1 MLPRIDVK
9 KTFMTTTHSKETT
22 VDLAH
27 QATKFP
33 VFKNVRGLWHFY
45 YAAAERQRF
54 TATEMWEPNRLPIEA
69 VDQYLQALSL
79 NWGPKS
85 GLTEELALK
94 YLQMHGYS
102 IERAL
107 KETIYT
113 PKRLKVLIHEA
124 SRLAEKIETIAFIGS
139 LLDEFQTF

>member
-1 MLPRIDVK
+1 
-9 KTFMTTTHSKETT
+9 MTMTRSKETI

-33 VFKNVRGLWHFY
+33 VFKNVSGLWHFD

-54 TATEMWEPNRLPIEA
+54 TAIEMWDPNRIPTEA

-94 YLQMHGYS
+94 YL
-102 IERAL
+102 
-107 KETIYT
+107 
-113 PKRLKVLIHEA
+113 
-124 SRLAEKIETIAFIGS
+124 
-139 LLDEFQTF
+139 